1 MENLEGPLAKNMQSR
16 GSELGSVG
24 LAETQ
29 LFFCLRI
36 SVLDTDRT
44 AKYHQYH
51 FGNYPQ
57 DVSYLREVC
66 AILG

>member
-1 MENLEGPLAKNMQSR
+1 MQSR

-29 LFFCLRI
+29 LFCLRL

-44 AKYHQYH
+44 TKYHQYH
-51 FGNYPQ
+51 FGNNPQ
-57 DVSYLREVC
+57 DISHLLEVC
-66 AILG
+66 AILGLCV